1 MGYGRWKMG
10 MGCGA
15 PTAES
20 AFDRSPCSVCLDVA
34 VNGHYTVVR
43 PGQFF
48 VKALQIG
55 GLDSLH
61 AGLGAERVQSVAGVA
76 EKGPA
81 HGPRG
86 ALEQFVLLRA
96 DSGQLD
102 LAFAFQS
109 RGRKGW
115 VQENVRQQVQP
126 DGEIAAQDF
135 GVDAEAVVPA
145 EAVHAATDRLNFF
158 GNVLAGALAGAFEQ
172 QLAGEL
178 GQTVVVLGFSQHTT
192 REHSAKLN
200 KRKPMKGT

>member
-20 AFDRSPCSVCLDVA
+20 AFARSPCSVCLDVA
-34 VNGHYTVVR
+34 VNGQYTVVR

-48 VKALQIG
+48 VKPLQIG

-61 AGLGAERVQSVAGVA
+61 AGLGAEPVQAVTGVA

-81 HGPRG
+81 HGPGG
-86 ALEQFVLLRA
+86 ALEQLVLLRA
-96 DSGQLD
+96 DAGQLD

-115 VQENVRQQVQP
+115 VQENVGQQVQT
-126 DGEIAAQDF
+126 DGEIAAQNL
-135 GVDAEAVVPA
+135 GGDAEAVGPA
-145 EAVHAATDRLNFF
+145 HAV
-158 GNVLAGALAGAFEQ
+158 
-172 QLAGEL
+172 
-178 GQTVVVLGFSQHTT
+178 
-192 REHSAKLN
+192 
-200 KRKPMKGT
+200 